1 MGYYSDFYV
10 DKTDIPFIHDLLNGV
25 SSYTWDKDTRA
36 LHGVKWYAWLTDLET
51 VAKLFP
57 TSYLRII
64 RYGEDSPDISAAVVT
79 DGKVKE
85 VKPELVWP
93 E

>member
-1 MGYYSDFYV
+1 MGYYSDFYI
-10 DKTDIPFIHDLLNGV
+10 DKTDIPYIEDVLSGIT
-25 SSYTWDKDTRA
+25 SYWRSGEDYVCE
-36 LHGVKWYAWLTDLET
+36 VKWYDWLTDLEE

-64 RYGEDSPDISAAVVT
+64 RYGEDSPDISAAIVT